1 MGLDRTPEEQRVLD
15 EIAAQTAAGGDP
27 FGDDE
32 ELVRPGAGG
41 EPPAA
46 DGAADAGK
54 QASAE
59 ADDGNEG
66 EDGEGQGT
74 QKAEG
79 EDGHQA
85 AATDE
90 QQQGDDGKKAGTPAD
105 DQRSQDL
112 DPDVLADI
120 ADPLQ
125 LRQPTRFQA
134 EVPKDFKEQ
143 RSKLLGE
150 KAAATARLMNGE
162 IDTDAYAAEEVRIA
176 EALDELT
183 RQQVRAE
190 TLADVNRQN
199 EASYSQLALD
209 SLIRRAKVAGE
220 IDYKATPG
228 AAQHFDR
235 ALQVVLAD
243 PEFAS
248 KDIAEAYAEAHSMV
262 CARLGVQRKTAA
274 GAGGGQQ
281 DGAAGKTE
289 VPNRQPAG
297 AAPLTL
303 RNLPAAASTTPAGG
317 VEEQMARL
325 HGPEYEAAFSKLT
338 PAQKARLLDEE

>member
-15 EIAAQTAAGGDP
+15 EIAAQTAAGADP

-41 EPPAA
+41 QQPAGETDADATDADDGDGEA
-46 DGAADAGK
+46 DGAPNK
-54 QASAE
+54 
-59 ADDGNEG
+59 ADDS
-66 EDGEGQGT
+66 
-74 QKAEG
+74 
-79 EDGHQA
+79 QA
-85 AATDE
+85 AANE
-90 QQQGDDGKKAGTPAD
+90 QTQNEDGKKADTPNDGQQA
-105 DQRSQDL
+105 QDL

-143 RSKLLGE
+143 RAKLLAE
-150 KAAATARLMNGE
+150 KAAATGKLMNGE

-176 EALDELT
+176 EALDELN
-183 RQQVRAE
+183 RVQVRAE
-190 TLADVNRQN
+190 TLAEVNRQN
-199 EASYSQLALD
+199 DANYSQTALD
-209 SLIRRAKVAGE
+209 SLIKRSRVSGE

-243 PEFAS
+243 PEFAG
-248 KDIAEAYAEAHSMV
+248 KDIAEVYDEAHSIV
-262 CARLGVQRKTAA
+262 CARMGVQRKAPGGEPTQQQA
-274 GAGGGQQ
+274 GTG
-281 DGAAGKTE
+281 GKTE
-289 VPNRQPAG
+289 APNRQTA

-317 VEEQMARL
+317 VEEQLARL
-325 HGPEYEAAFSKLT
+325 TGPEYEAAFSKLT
-338 PAQKARLLDEE
+338 PSQRARLLDEE

>member
-27 FGDDE
+27 FGDEE

-41 EPPAA
+41 EQPADEA
-46 DGAADAGK
+46 AGSQGAA
-54 QASAE
+54 
-59 ADDGNEG
+59 ADDGGDN
-66 EDGEGQGT
+66 DGDGGADGTPNPADDGQA
-74 QKAEG
+74 AEG
-79 EDGHQA
+79 E
-85 AATDE
+85 
-90 QQQGDDGKKAGTPAD
+90 QQDAQGKKAETPPGATD
-105 DQRSQDL
+105 GQQAQDL

-143 RSKLLGE
+143 RTKLLGE
-150 KAAATARLMNGE
+150 KAAATAKLMNGE
-162 IDTDAYAAEEVRIA
+162 IDTDTYAAEEVRIA

-199 EASYSQLALD
+199 EANYSQLALD
-209 SLIRRAKVAGE
+209 SLIKRAKVAGE

-235 ALQVVLAD
+235 AMQVVLDD
-243 PEFAS
+243 PEFAG
-248 KDIAEAYAEAHSMV
+248 KDIAEVYAEAHSMV
-262 CARLGVQRKTAA
+262 CARLGVQRKAP
-274 GAGGGQQ
+274 GGGGQQ
-281 DGAAGKTE
+281 EGAAGGKTE
-289 VPNRQPAG
+289 IPNRQPAS
-297 AAPLTL
+297 AAPITL
-303 RNLPAAASTTPAGG
+303 RNIPAAASTTPAGG

-325 HGPEYEAAFSKLT
+325 HGPEYEAAFSRLT
-338 PAQKARLLDEE
+338 PAQRARLLDEE

>member
-27 FGDDE
+27 FGDNE

-41 EPPAA
+41 EQPADDA
-46 DGAADAGK
+46 AGGQGAA
-54 QASAE
+54 
-59 ADDGNEG
+59 ADDGGDN
-66 EDGEGQGT
+66 DGDGGADGTPNPADDGQ
-74 QKAEG
+74 
-79 EDGHQA
+79 

-90 QQQGDDGKKAGTPAD
+90 QQKGDDGKKAGTPAD

-162 IDTDAYAAEEVRIA
+162 IDTEAYAAEEVRIA

-190 TLADVNRQN
+190 TLAEVNRQN

-209 SLIRRAKVAGE
+209 NLIKRSKTAGE

-235 ALQVVLAD
+235 AMQVVLAD
-243 PEFAS
+243 PEFAG
-248 KDIAEAYAEAHSMV
+248 KDIAEVYAEAHSMV
-262 CARLGVQRKTAA
+262 CARLGVQRKA
-274 GAGGGQQ
+274 AGGGAGNQAA
-281 DGAAGKTE
+281 DGSAGKTE
-289 VPNRQPAG
+289 IPNRQPAG
-297 AAPLTL
+297 AAPITL
-303 RNLPAAASTTPAGG
+303 RNIPAAASTTPAGG

-325 HGPEYEAAFSKLT
+325 TGPEYEAAFSKLT
-338 PAQKARLLDEE
+338 PSQRARLLDEE